1 MRRTLS
7 LIALLLVVALT
18 AAACSSS
25 TADTTT
31 TTEAETPT
39 TMAPETT
46 TAMEADPTI
55 ADVVI
60 ASADADPAEFTIL
73 LAAVL
78 AADPS
83 IVAALSDPMQ
93 QLTVFAPTDAAFGV
107 ALEALDM
114 TADELLAD
122 TELLNSVL
130 TYHVVSGVYDA
141 AAVISAA
148 PIEALATLNADA
160 TLNVQVI
167 DGDVVVND
175 GTEPLGGST
184 VIQPDVV
191 ASNGVI
197 HIVDTVLIP
206 GA

>member
-31 TTEAETPT
+31 TTATPT
-39 TMAPETT
+39 TMAPDTT
-46 TAMEADPTI
+46 TTTVEAEPTI

-60 ASADADPAEFTIL
+60 ASTEADPAEFTIL

-122 TELLNSVL
+122 TELLNAVL
-130 TYHVVSGVYDA
+130 TYHVVAGVYDA
-141 AAVISAA
+141 AAVIGAA

-167 DGDVVVND
+167 GGNVVVND

-184 VIQPDVV
+184 VIQPDVM

-197 HIVDTVLIP
+197 HVVDTVLIP